1 LGEHGGDQQ
10 TRALEAGRK
19 PLSRQRFNHRV
30 EEMRET
36 DLRKRTGKWT
46 WYGIRLDDATA
57 NALADAR
64 RHV

>member
-1 LGEHGGDQQ
+1 
-10 TRALEAGRK
+10 
-19 PLSRQRFNHRV
+19 
-30 EEMRET
+30 MRET